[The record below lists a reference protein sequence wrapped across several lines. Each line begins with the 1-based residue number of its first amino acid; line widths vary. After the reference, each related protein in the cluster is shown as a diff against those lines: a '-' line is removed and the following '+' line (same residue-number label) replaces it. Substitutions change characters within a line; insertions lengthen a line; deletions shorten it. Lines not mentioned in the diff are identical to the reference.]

1 MRLDVLHYV
10 QRNPRGC
17 PEIPALFR
25 RKRMYKAEKTE
36 QMTFED
42 FNQSCGMKL
51 DMNDE
56 WIVVAERVDWN
67 AVEER
72 YMEFFPSKRGR
83 PALGARMALGALIIQ
98 LRMKLS
104 DRRLIKEIGRNP
116 YYQYFIGM
124 AAYQTKCPFKHG
136 VLPELRKR
144 FGMEFLVAI
153 NETILKQAKPT
164 PEHAGKKEEKP
175 SPNGNLGTM
184 ILDASCSPSNIRY
197 PQDFSLLNEAREK
210 LDAMIDKLH
219 PLADEPR
226 RPRTYRKVLRK
237 KYLAMA
243 KAKKRPARKMRSL
256 VRVLL
261 CAVKRNMAFVDAYL
275 AKGLILEDKWDRWN
289 LDAIRKLYAQQKEMF
304 DEGTHRVADRI
315 VSITQP
321 HLRPIVRGKAKAPV
335 EFGAKY
341 DVSVDEKGHA
351 RLEKISFD
359 AYNEC
364 TVLKDVLERYRER
377 TGHYPKRVLVDK
389 VYRTKENREYCERCG
404 VKMSGRKPGR
414 PPADEKERRKAERAE
429 RKDDVDRI
437 EVERFFSRDKR
448 CFGAGLVMTK
458 LSKTT
463 LGSIALS
470 VLVANLFDASLSF
483 FAFYFAEA
491 ADGVPAVHLM
501 EVLDDAA

>member
-1 MRLDVLHYV
+1 
-10 QRNPRGC
+10 
-17 PEIPALFR
+17 
-25 RKRMYKAEKTE
+25 MYKAEKTE

-56 WIVVAERVDWN
+56 WIVVAGRVDWN

-104 DRRLIKEIGRNP
+104 DRGLIKEIGRNP

-289 LDAIRKLYAQQKEMF
+289 LDAIRNLYAQQKEMF

-377 TGHYPKRVLVDK
+377 TGRYPKRVLVDQ
-389 VYRTKENREYCERCG
+389 VYRTKENREYCERRG
-404 VKMSGRKPGR
+404 VKMSGRRPGR
-414 PPADEKERRKAERAE
+414 PPADGKERRRAERAE

-483 FAFYFAEA
+483 FAFYFADA
-491 ADGVPAVHLM
+491 ADGVPSVHLV

>member
-1 MRLDVLHYV
+1 
-10 QRNPRGC
+10 
-17 PEIPALFR
+17 
-25 RKRMYKAEKTE
+25 MYKAEKTE

-56 WIVVAERVDWN
+56 WIVVAGRVDWN

-104 DRRLIKEIGRNP
+104 DRRLVKEIGRNP

-226 RPRTYRKVLRK
+226 RPRTYRK
-237 KYLAMA
+237 
-243 KAKKRPARKMRSL
+243 
-256 VRVLL
+256 

-304 DEGTHRVADRI
+304 DEGKHRVADRI

-377 TGHYPKRVLVDK
+377 TGHYPKRVLVDQ
-389 VYRTKENREYCERCG
+389 VYRTKENREYCERRG

-414 PPADEKERRKAERAE
+414 PPADEKERRRAERAE
-429 RKDDVDRI
+429 RKDDVERI

-483 FAFYFAEA
+483 FVFYFAEA
-491 ADGVPAVHLM
+491 VDGVPAVHLM